1 MSECVK
7 SQIKASVMAPIKT
20 VILAAGKGTR
30 MKSEKPKV
38 LHEIFNK
45 PLVSWVLSACEDAN
59 SLENIVIVGHKGEM
73 VQDFVS
79 KNHPKSICVEQKE
92 QLGTGHAVSMAKSE
106 LNNFEGNVL
115 ILCGDTPLIT
125 SMSLK
130 KFIEFHNKNNAD
142 VTVMS
147 AILENPFGYG
157 RIIRDEKNCVSE
169 IVEQKDCSDLQ
180 KEVKEINAGMY
191 CLNWQKVKGFFDSL
205 QNNNSQNE
213 YYLTDIIKW
222 GNDNKLKVSGYV
234 LENYDETLGINS
246 RVQLAEAFKTM
257 NDRHL
262 NNLMENGVTIVSPEN
277 TQISPETEIGADT
290 VIFPNTFI
298 NGKNKIGKNCK
309 IGPFAHLR
317 GDCVIEDNVKIGNF
331 VELKK
336 SYVKSYTN
344 ICHLSYVG
352 DSEVG
357 SNVNVGAGTITAN
370 YNSITKEKKKTIIN
384 DGASIG
390 SNVVLVAPVELGEKA
405 FIGAGSVITKDVGA
419 NALGLTRNPQR
430 EIKNYVK

>member
-1 MSECVK
+1 MSKNVK
-7 SQIKASVMAPIKT
+7 A

-45 PLVSWVLSACEDAN
+45 PLAGWVISACEEIG
-59 SLENIVIVGHKGEM
+59 SFENIVIVGHKGED
-73 VQDFVS
+73 VEEFVK
-79 KNHPKSICVEQKE
+79 KNHPQSVCVYQKE
-92 QLGTGHAVSMAKSE
+92 QLGTGHAVSMAKKE
-106 LNNFEGNVL
+106 LEGFDGLVVVL
-115 ILCGDTPLIT
+115 NGDIPLIT
-125 SMSLK
+125 SKSLK
-130 KFIEFHNKNNAD
+130 KFVDFHTGNNAD
-142 VTVMS
+142 VTAMT
-147 AILENPFGYG
+147 AILDNPFGYG
-157 RIIRDEKNCVSE
+157 RIVRDENDFIKE
-169 IVEQKDCSDLQ
+169 IVEQKDCTEAQ
-180 KEVKEINAGMY
+180 NQIKEMNVGMY
-191 CLNWQKVKGFFDSL
+191 CLNWQKVKGFFDDL
-205 QNNNSQNE
+205 KNNNSQNE

-222 GNDNKLKVSGYV
+222 ANENALKTYGYV
-234 LENYDETLGINS
+234 LEDSNEAFGINS
-246 RVQLAEAFKTM
+246 RVQLAEAFKIM

-262 NNLMENGVTIVSPEN
+262 NELMENGVTIVSPEN

-317 GDCVIEDNVKIGNF
+317 GDCTIEDFVKIGNF

-336 SYVKSYTN
+336 TYVKSHTN

-352 DSEVG
+352 DTNVG
-357 SNVNVGAGTITAN
+357 SNVNIGAGTITAN
-370 YNSITKEKKKTIIN
+370 YNSITKEKKQTIIN

-390 SNVVLVAPVELGEKA
+390 SNTVLVAPVELGKNA
-405 FIGAGSVITKDVGA
+405 FIGAGSIITKNVDA
-419 NALGLTRNPQR
+419 NSLGLTRSPQK